1 MVFAIVLWIFPT
13 HYTSGSDMKHIRLEN
28 HSLCVISLLFLLS
41 PVTRGWPPDAN
52 QTQPENICCESSF
65 VTTDLTWPAGG
76 AVTVTGESPP
86 NPAPCPVIASDSRVD
101 IYL

>member
-13 HYTSGSDMKHIRLEN
+13 HYTSGSDMKHIWLEN
-28 HSLCVISLLFLLS
+28 HSLCVMSLLFLLS

-65 VTTDLTWPAGG
+65 VTTDLTWPAGWRCHG
-76 AVTVTGESPP
+76 DKREPTQHPTQHRAQ
-86 NPAPCPVIASDSRVD
+86 
-101 IYL
+101 